1 MELVEVNLILLLH
14 FPADYIYWR
23 TMMSLAEEGPMELVE
38 IAYKF
43 VGAFQGT
50 TTPPPR

>member
-1 MELVEVNLILLLH
+1 
-14 FPADYIYWR
+14 
-23 TMMSLAEEGPMELVE
+23 MMSLAEEGPQELVE